1 MTFTSPGIPLFCRSA
16 DPRWLF
22 EPSGPAK
29 GGETVNKLL
38 KVYASWRPPL
48 LSWLRRVADADELV
62 TVGQLWFAA
71 AVVIVIVIAAAAG
84 LGFSWRVMQWA
95 S

>member
-1 MTFTSPGIPLFCRSA
+1 MKSA
-16 DPRWLF
+16 RLA
-22 EPSGPAK
+22 GQR
-29 GGETVNKLL
+29 LL
-38 KVYASWRPPL
+38 L
-48 LSWLRRVADADELV
+48 WLRRVADADELV

-71 AVVIVIVIAAAAG
+71 AVVIVVLIAAAAG